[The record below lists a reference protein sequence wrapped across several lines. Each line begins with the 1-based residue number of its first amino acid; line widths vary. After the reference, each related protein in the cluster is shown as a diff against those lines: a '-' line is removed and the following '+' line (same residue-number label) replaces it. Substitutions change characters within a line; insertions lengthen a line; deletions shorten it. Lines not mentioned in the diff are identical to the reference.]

1 MPKDTFYNLPQEK
14 RERIT
19 ELALEEFAQ
28 NTYHRASLSRI
39 VERAGIAKGS
49 MYQYFEDKFDLYL
62 YLMELAGQAKL
73 KAINEAV
80 ARLGPDADLQ
90 QRLMAS
96 TEASLA
102 LADTNPQLYALGINL
117 LRETDQSLVARLLER
132 LQPMSDS
139 IFAEWLQDS
148 MRRGLIDPS
157 ISPQVAYYMF
167 TAVTLRVGQD
177 IADGRL
183 TIEQAV
189 PMLRQMLLIINE
201 GMKSRPTTA
210 AAGAG
215 LGAAGRPERG
225 SENR

>member
-28 NTYHRASLSRI
+28 NAYHRASLSAI

-62 YLMELAGQAKL
+62 YLMELGGQAKL

-157 ISPQVAYYMF
+157 ISPQLAYYMF

-215 LGAAGRPERG
+215 LGAAGQPERG

>member
-1 MPKDTFYNLPQEK
+1 MPKETFLNLPEAK
-14 RERIT
+14 RQRIIDV
-19 ELALEEFAQ
+19 ALEEFAGH
-28 NTYHRASLSRI
+28 TYHRASLSRI

-49 MYQYFEDKFDLYL
+49 MYQYFDDKFDLYV
-62 YLMELAGQAKL
+62 YLMELGGQAKL
-73 KAINEAV
+73 KAINEAI
-80 ARLGPDADLQ
+80 ARLGPEAGLEE
-90 QRLMAS
+90 RLMAA

-117 LRETDQSLVARLLER
+117 LRETDQSLVARILER
-132 LQPMSDS
+132 LQPMSDN

-157 ISPQVAYYMF
+157 ISPQIAYYLF

-201 GMKSRPTTA
+201 GMKPGQRSQK
-210 AAGAG
+210 
-215 LGAAGRPERG
+215 G
-225 SENR
+225 SEDNDD